1 MNDNPPNSS
10 ESNPKNSDTTSE
22 NEKDQETSQ
31 ELSSPLI
38 PPIAPHDDEN
48 GQEKTL
54 DTDEQNNLGA
64 RMTFL
69 EHLDELRK
77 RILHSVVGITIAFCA
92 CWTLREEIFYILA
105 LPIADV
111 VGGVDKLIFIKPTEP
126 FSIWLKV
133 SFVAAIFVNVFFDIK

>member
-10 ESNPKNSDTTSE
+10 ESNPENSDTTRG

-38 PPIAPHDDEN
+38 PPIALDDDEN

-64 RMTFL
+64 GMTFL
-69 EHLDELRK
+69 
-77 RILHSVVGITIAFCA
+77 
-92 CWTLREEIFYILA
+92 
-105 LPIADV
+105 
-111 VGGVDKLIFIKPTEP
+111 
-126 FSIWLKV
+126 
-133 SFVAAIFVNVFFDIK
+133 